1 MSNSIK
7 FRYGILYVCNFY
19 IIYIYIYEFLV
30 FMCINIFKLSLR
42 LRHYKYTE
50 PTCKILK
57 GSQQQVNTTTT
68 VSIILIICKKRGRR
82 LD

>member
-7 FRYGILYVCNFY
+7 FRYDILYVNDFQ
-19 IIYIYIYEFLV
+19 IIIL
-30 FMCINIFKLSLR
+30 KLKHSK
-42 LRHYKYTE
+42 HTE